1 VSNWCGRG
9 ISDLFVQEGQPISF
23 YCHQCKDIVASGVT
37 EMFKALLDAV
47 QSSQRSLKYEIEAT
61 DSSVNGLDDKLYD
74 IRSQISSLDDK
85 INNIRGE

>member
-1 VSNWCGRG
+1 MRPKS
-9 ISDLFVQEGQPISF
+9 LQESPTQLAWVVGGSQ
-23 YCHQCKDIVASGVT
+23 CHQCKDIVASGVT